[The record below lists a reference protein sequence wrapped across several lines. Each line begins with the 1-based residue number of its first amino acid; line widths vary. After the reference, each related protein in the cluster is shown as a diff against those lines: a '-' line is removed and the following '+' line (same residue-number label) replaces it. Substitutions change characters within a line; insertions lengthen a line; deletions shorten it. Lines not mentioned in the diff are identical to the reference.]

1 MNEEQLFIE
10 WCKNNQIPFVKKN
23 TQTFF
28 ISPRISYTP
37 KYIINYKIFIDIIED
52 GEYDKR
58 FEEKC
63 KGFTQS
69 FGQIILIPRSILP
82 DLHKLTKNDIINR
95 FEIYI

>member
-37 KYIINYKIFIDIIED
+37 KYIINYKNESIIQNEP
-52 GEYDKR
+52 
-58 FEEKC
+58 
-63 KGFTQS
+63 T
-69 FGQIILIPRSILP
+69 
-82 DLHKLTKNDIINR
+82 
-95 FEIYI
+95 